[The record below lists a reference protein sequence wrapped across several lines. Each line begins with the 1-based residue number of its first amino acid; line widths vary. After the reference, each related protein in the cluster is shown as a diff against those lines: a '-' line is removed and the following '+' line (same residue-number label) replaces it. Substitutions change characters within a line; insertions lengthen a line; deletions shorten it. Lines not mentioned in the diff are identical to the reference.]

1 MKAFIT
7 ICIVLIPG
15 IFNCFSQATPEYF
28 IGLVPAL
35 PSNACTT
42 KSSEK
47 SDYLS
52 NVSELSDQIKNEISK
67 RKKVLDEAIS
77 ENTEKMQQ
85 NMVKDMGLSPA
96 DMAKMKNGGKMSQA
110 EAMAMA
116 DKMMKNK
123 YNMSVGEVKNVQKM
137 SKEGKQA
144 WGEAYSAEMMA
155 DAQANPEKYKADQ
168 TKNMNMYE
176 LIKEKKELAEK
187 HLAMNSKFQQQFQ
200 ELENDTSENKTL
212 RDISKWTSEW
222 YGMSGVDYGQGPK
235 MTALA
240 NRIKSAKISYCN
252 KYTPKF
258 FDIYHRYLIYI
269 KTSLPDYYRME
280 ELEFQIIAAQTKVNN
295 KPSEPGLMALQIVS
309 EYINKLNDV
318 FKYALYNSDNDF

>member
-1 MKAFIT
+1 MKALIT
-7 ICIVLIPG
+7 IFIVLILG

-35 PSNACTT
+35 PGNACTM

-47 SDYLS
+47 SDYL
-52 NVSELSDQIKNEISK
+52 NKVSELSDQIKIEISK
-67 RKKVLDEAIS
+67 RKKALDKSIS
-77 ENTEKMQQ
+77 GNTEKMQQ
-85 NMVKDMGLSPA
+85 NMVQDMGLSPA
-96 DMAKMKNGGKMSQA
+96 DIAKMKNGGKMSQA
-110 EAMAMA
+110 EAMALA
-116 DKMMKNK
+116 DKVMKNK
-123 YNMSVGEVKNVQKM
+123 YNMSVGEAKNVQKM

-168 TKNMNMYE
+168 TKNMNLFE
-176 LIKEKKELAEK
+176 LVKEKKELAEK
-187 HLAMNSKFQQQFQ
+187 HLAMSSKFQQEFQ

-222 YGMSGVDYGQGPK
+222 YGMTGVDYGQGPK

-240 NRIKSAKISYCN
+240 NRIKAAKISYCN
-252 KYTPKF
+252 KLTPQF
-258 FDIYHRYLIYI
+258 FDIYQRYLTYI
-269 KTSLPDYYRME
+269 KTSLPDFYRME
-280 ELEFQIIAAQTKVNN
+280 ELEFKIMAAQTKVNN

-309 EYINKLNDV
+309 EYISKLSDV
-318 FKYALYNSDNDF
+318 FKYSLYSSDNDF